1 MLEYFVEFD
10 GIDGCTEGDVWG
22 ETHEEIIAQ
31 VVTFLEELGGG
42 HADIYDE
49 NGDFLEDVEV

>member
-10 GIDGCTEGDVWG
+10 GVDGSTEGDVWG
-22 ETHEEIIAQ
+22 KTHEEIISQ
-31 VVTFLEELGGG
+31 VKDFLKELGGG

-49 NGDFLEDVEV
+49 NGDFLEDIEI